1 MAKPFPL
8 SDLKKP
14 ASFSQF
20 VMSLLVPACLHAGV
34 GNITEIQVQEDI
46 LILHAGAETVVF
58 QVCRPN
64 ILRISFCPPG
74 ATEPDTLIVPRKKW
88 PKVSVQIDTSGDPVV
103 ITSAALRLAIT
114 RRPLRFTLYD
124 ANGRQLL
131 QETPAV
137 GLHENGVRLRVTGE
151 HFYGIHNNFTGKLS
165 KNHGGTISAGMQG
178 HAGAP
183 FVWTTAGYGLL
194 MNSDSGHIKIAG
206 GQLDF
211 TVERARRFRGVAK
224 HSAPAPAR
232 FALELY
238 ILVGTPREIFTAMTA
253 ISGAAPLFPKFAFGF
268 LNTEWGLDQNELLG
282 DINTYRAKGIPLDAY
297 ILDFDWMAYGE
308 DNYGEFRWGPK
319 FPDGPSGRLKQ
330 ITDSLGVKLFG
341 IRKPRVHLNTEQ
353 GRFCQRE
360 GYFLDSEIDYF
371 SRKKV
376 GRLNFHLPEVRQ
388 WFFDSF
394 FERCRSFALGII
406 GYWNDEADSYGGN
419 LMFLQMQR
427 ANYEGQRR
435 RNNQRV
441 WSINRNFFLGAQRY
455 AYGHWSGDIDTGFEA
470 MARQRLFMLSSIAL
484 GSAWWGMDIGGF
496 KGRPDP
502 ENYIRWMQFGA
513 FVPIFR
519 VHGTFN
525 QEREPWQYGPQAE
538 AIVKKYIRLRYA
550 LLPYLY
556 SYAWENHRTG
566 LALVRP
572 LLWDYPDDPRVAE
585 LYSQWLVGDYLLI
598 TPVVEPQIDSLS
610 VYLPAGQWFDYWTEK
625 LYDGSRQVTVPV
637 TLQDIPI
644 FVKAGAIV
652 PMAPVGRFVDDPQAP
667 LNPLTLHCYPH
678 GAGAFT
684 LYEDDGLTYDY
695 EQGLFALTAMTLRDD
710 GDDLLL
716 QLGERQG
723 RFQPRPRDF
732 LVAVHALSQLPALVE
747 QDGRHLARQSLDRI
761 WKGDAVG
768 WAYDEAAA
776 ILYVR
781 LPDHGGSQTLR
792 IRRQR

>member
-1 MAKPFPL
+1 MAKPFPP
-8 SDLKKP
+8 SDWKKP

-20 VMSLLVPACLHAGV
+20 LMSLLVPACLHAGV

-46 LILHAGAETVVF
+46 LTLHAGAETVVF
-58 QVCRPN
+58 QLCRPN
-64 ILRISFCPPG
+64 ILRISFRPPG
-74 ATEPDTLIVPRKKW
+74 ATEPDTLIVPRKNW
-88 PKVSVQIDTSGDPVV
+88 PRVSVQIDTSGDPVM
-103 ITSAALRLAIT
+103 ITSAALRLAIA

-137 GLHENGVRLRVTGE
+137 GLHENGVHLRVTGE

-183 FVWTTAGYGLL
+183 FVWTTAGYGVL
-194 MNSDSGHIKIAG
+194 MNSDSGHIKIAD

-211 TVERARRFRGVAK
+211 TVERARRFRGAAK
-224 HSAPAPAR
+224 DSVPAPAKP
-232 FALELY
+232 ALELY
-238 ILVGTPREIFTAMTA
+238 FLLGTPREIFTGMTA

-268 LNTEWGLDQNELLG
+268 MNTEWGLDQTELLG
-282 DINTYRAKGIPLDAY
+282 DIKTYRAKGIPLDAY

-360 GYFLDSEIDYF
+360 GYFLDSEKDYF
-371 SRKKV
+371 SKQQV
-376 GRLNFHLPEVRQ
+376 GRLNFHLPAVRQ
-388 WFFDSF
+388 WYFDSF
-394 FERCRSFALGII
+394 CERQRSFATGII

-427 ANYEGQRR
+427 ANYEGQRQ
-435 RNNQRV
+435 RNNLRV

-455 AYGHWSGDIDTGFEA
+455 AYGHWSGDIPTGFES
-470 MARQRLFMLSSIAL
+470 MARQRLFMLSSVAL

-496 KGRPDP
+496 NGRPEP
-502 ENYIRWMQFGA
+502 ENYIRWLQFGA

-519 VHGTFN
+519 VHGSFD
-525 QEREPWQYGPQAE
+525 QEREPWQYGPEAE
-538 AIVKKYIRLRYA
+538 AIAKKYIRLRYA
-550 LLPYLY
+550 LLPYIY
-556 SYAWENHRTG
+556 SHAWENHLTG

-572 LLWDYPDDPRVAE
+572 LVWEYPNDPQVAE
-585 LYSQWLVGDYLLI
+585 LYSQWLFGEYLLV
-598 TPVVEPQIDSLS
+598 TPVVQPQADTVS
-610 VYLPAGQWFDYWTEK
+610 VYLPAGNWFDFWT
-625 LYDGSRQVTVPV
+625 GQMQTGGRRVTVPV
-637 TLQDIPI
+637 SLRDIPI

-652 PMAPVGRFVDDPQAP
+652 PMAPVGRFVDDPQTP
-667 LNPLTLHCYPH
+667 PSPLTLHCYPQ

-695 EQGLFALTAMTLRDD
+695 EQGHYALTAMTFADH
-710 GDDLLL
+710 GDHLLL
-716 QLGERQG
+716 QLSARKGKFQPPARDFVVAIHALPNAPAAVERDGERLRKEKLENVLTG
-723 RFQPRPRDF
+723 AAP
-732 LVAVHALSQLPALVE
+732 
-747 QDGRHLARQSLDRI
+747 
-761 WKGDAVG
+761 G
-768 WAYDEAAA
+768 WAYDGRNQM
-776 ILYVR
+776 LHVR
-781 LPDHGGSQTLR
+781 LQDHGGPQSLR
-792 IRRQR
+792 VVR